1 LNFKTAGLLLA
12 AGLSSRM
19 GKLKALLPWEGRPL
33 IQYQIE
39 QMKQAGIDEIIVVLG
54 YKAEYLQKIISTFE
68 IKAVINKNYEYGKS
82 SSIRKG
88 ISSLHKEVDGIF
100 ISAVDQPVPSAILQK
115 MKAHLEENEA
125 AVVIPTYE
133 MKRGHPILLHAST
146 KNDLLLVNE
155 ETLGLRSVIR
165 KYQQQIAYLEVNDP
179 SILLNFNKQEDYDK
193 SDREA
198 SNENFRD

>member
-1 LNFKTAGLLLA
+1 MNFKTAGLLLA

-155 ETLGLRSVIR
+155 ETLGLRSVID

>member
-1 LNFKTAGLLLA
+1 MNFKTAGLLLA

-54 YKAEYLQKIISTFE
+54 YRAEYLQKIISTFE

>member
-1 LNFKTAGLLLA
+1 MNFKTAGLLLA

-133 MKRGHPILLHAST
+133 MKRGHPILLHVST

>member
-1 LNFKTAGLLLA
+1 MNFKTAGLLLA

>member
-1 LNFKTAGLLLA
+1 MNFKTAGLLLA

-19 GKLKALLPWEGRPL
+19 GKLKALLPWEGMPL

-100 ISAVDQPVPSAILQK
+100 ISAVDQPVPSAILKK

>member
-1 LNFKTAGLLLA
+1 
-12 AGLSSRM
+12 
-19 GKLKALLPWEGRPL
+19 
-33 IQYQIE
+33 
-39 QMKQAGIDEIIVVLG
+39 MKQADIDEIIVVLG
-54 YKAEYLQKIISTFE
+54 YRADHLQKIISACGTQ
-68 IKAVINKNYEYGKS
+68 IVINKHYEYGKS

-88 ISSLHKEVDGIF
+88 ISSLQKEVDGIF

-146 KNDLLLVNE
+146 KNDLLVINE

-165 KYQQQIAYLEVNDP
+165 KYQQQITYLEINDP

-193 SDREA
+193 
-198 SNENFRD
+198 NQGGFK